1 MKCRIKM
8 RLHFITV
15 ELDLSTLTYLMFNS
29 VDCEWGQFEIGE
41 CSQTCGGGM
50 RTNNRSHIV
59 TAEHGGVEC
68 LGPDAVNETCNIQ
81 ECPGKTPS
89 YTWSWYASIIFLDLW
104 VLIHRASGV
113 LRFYRVRVTCTEIC
127 RFL

>member
-8 RLHFITV
+8 RLHFIAV
-15 ELDLSTLTYLMFNS
+15 QMDLSTIPYSMYNS

-50 RTNNRSHIV
+50 RTNTRSHIV

-68 LGPDAVNETCNIQ
+68 VGPNAVNETCNIQ
-81 ECPGKTPS
+81 ECPGKNPYLS
-89 YTWSWYASIIFLDLW
+89 L
-104 VLIHRASGV
+104 VLV
-113 LRFYRVRVTCTEIC
+113 
-127 RFL
+127 

>member
-1 MKCRIKM
+1 M
-8 RLHFITV
+8 
-15 ELDLSTLTYLMFNS
+15 DLSTIPYSMYNS

-50 RTNNRSHIV
+50 RTNTRSHIV

-68 LGPDAVNETCNIQ
+68 LGPNAVNETCNIQ

-89 YTWSWYASIIFLDLW
+89 YPWSWYASINIFGSL
-104 VLIHRASGV
+104 GV
-113 LRFYRVRVTCTEIC
+113 DS
-127 RFL
+127 

>member
-15 ELDLSTLTYLMFNS
+15 QLDLSTIPYLMFNS

-50 RTNNRSHIV
+50 RTNTRSHIV

-68 LGPDAVNETCNIQ
+68 LGPNAVNETCNIQ

-89 YTWSWYASIIFLDLW
+89 YPWPWYESIIFLDLW
-104 VLIHRASGV
+104 LLIHRASGV
-113 LRFYRVRVTCTEIC
+113 L
-127 RFL
+127 

>member
-1 MKCRIKM
+1 
-8 RLHFITV
+8 
-15 ELDLSTLTYLMFNS
+15 MFNS

-50 RTNNRSHIV
+50 RTNTRSHIV

-68 LGPDAVNETCNIQ
+68 LGPNAVNETCNIQ
-81 ECPGKTPS
+81 ECPGKTPT
-89 YTWSWYASIIFLDLW
+89 YPWPWYESIFINDLW

-113 LRFYRVRVTCTEIC
+113 LRFYRVRVTCAEIY

>member
-1 MKCRIKM
+1 MKYGNKI
-8 RLHFITV
+8 RLYFQN
-15 ELDLSTLTYLMFNS
+15 LFQMDLSTIPYSMYNS

-50 RTNNRSHIV
+50 RTNTRSHIV

-81 ECPGKTPS
+81 ECPGKTHTYP
-89 YTWSWYASIIFLDLW
+89 WPWYESIFINGCL
-104 VLIHRASGV
+104 
-113 LRFYRVRVTCTEIC
+113 
-127 RFL
+127 